1 MSFEEIID
9 NTFHMFPRNESYAT
23 PGFYDIVEQDSTW
36 AMTTALIIFTMQTG
50 FALVESGVVRSK
62 NEVNIMM
69 KNVVDVCFGGLSF
82 YIFGFGLMFGRG
94 PFNNPFIA
102 AGDFFVN
109 PEVGDPLMAQV
120 FTFYF
125 YQMSFATTST
135 TIVSGACAERFRF
148 PAYVLFSFVNTV
160 VYSISG
166 GWVWGKLVWHL

>member
-1 MSFEEIID
+1 MNKKIEHSVFMS
-9 NTFHMFPRNESYAT
+9 
-23 PGFYDIVEQDSTW
+23 QDSTTLISKTQHGRLQQLW
-36 AMTTALIIFTMQTG
+36 SFSPCRFVFTFSFPSFLQFHALQTG

-94 PFNNPFIA
+94 EYTNSFFGF
-102 AGDFFVN
+102 GDFIVDSK
-109 PEVGDPLMAQV
+109 VGDPLMAQV
-120 FTFYF
+120 FTHYF

-148 PAYVLFSFVNTV
+148 PAYILFSFVNTG
-160 VYSISG
+160 VYAVAA
-166 GWVWGKLVWHL
+166 GWVW

>member
-1 MSFEEIID
+1 MTILCKNLSGI
-9 NTFHMFPRNESYAT
+9 
-23 PGFYDIVEQDSTW
+23 YDLDVQDSTW
-36 AMTTALIIFTMQTG
+36 ALTTALIIFTMQTG
-50 FALVESGVVRSK
+50 FALLESGILRNK

-69 KNVVDVCFGGLSF
+69 KHLVDVCFGGLSF

-94 PFNNPFIA
+94 EYNNPFIA
-102 AGDFFVN
+102 TGDFFVN
-109 PEVGDPLMAQV
+109 APVGDPLMGQI

-166 GWVWGKLVWHL
+166 GWVWGKRWIKFKMD